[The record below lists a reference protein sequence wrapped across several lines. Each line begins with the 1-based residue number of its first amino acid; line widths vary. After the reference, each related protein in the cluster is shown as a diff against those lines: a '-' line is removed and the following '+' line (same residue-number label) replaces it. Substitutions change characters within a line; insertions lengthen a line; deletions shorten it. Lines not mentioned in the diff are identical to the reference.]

1 MKNILIVGGSSGIG
15 KSFIQQNKFDRIYS
29 ISRTL
34 SNINRLNFK
43 EFNIDILNDPLPDI
57 SQLDEI
63 IFCPGSINLK
73 TFERLTIEDFQRDYD
88 INVKSLIIIIKKYI
102 SLLKNSKSGG
112 VIAFSTVAS
121 KMGMPFH
128 SSIASA
134 KSALE
139 GVMSSLAAEY
149 TPSVRFNTIALTLT
163 DTPLAK
169 GILRNEKMYE
179 VMKERHPLK
188 QILSPDEV
196 ASFANVILNTHS
208 MTGQV
213 IQMDCG
219 LTTIK
224 M

>member
-1 MKNILIVGGSSGIG
+1 MKNILVVGGNSGIG

-29 ISRTL
+29 ISRTM

-73 TFERLTIEDFQRDYD
+73 PFERLTIEDFQHDYD
-88 INVKSLIIIIKKYI
+88 INVKSLIIVLKKYI
-102 SLLKNSKSGG
+102 PLLKNSKSGG

-128 SSIASA
+128 SSVASA

-149 TPSVRFNTIALTLT
+149 APSVRFNTIALTLT

-219 LTTIK
+219 LTTVKI
-224 M
+224 